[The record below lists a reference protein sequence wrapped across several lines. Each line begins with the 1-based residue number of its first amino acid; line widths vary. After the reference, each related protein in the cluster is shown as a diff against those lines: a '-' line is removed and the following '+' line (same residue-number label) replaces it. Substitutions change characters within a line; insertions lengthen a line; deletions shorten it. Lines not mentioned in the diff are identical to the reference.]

1 MPWPWVTQSPNIIF
15 ACFLRITIKMAQK
28 NSRINKMNLRVIFL
42 GRIDFGYKKCL
53 FHDLTICL
61 DNLFLNQKIKDL
73 YDKKPFRRFV
83 FRILNI

>member
-1 MPWPWVTQSPNIIF
+1 MLPVVFILKPKISKTS
-15 ACFLRITIKMAQK
+15 LRYDTK
-28 NSRINKMNLRVIFL
+28 NSRINKMNLRVIFE

-53 FHDLTICL
+53 FHDLTISL

>member
-1 MPWPWVTQSPNIIF
+1 MAMGDPKSKHDF
-15 ACFLRITIKMAQK
+15 CLFLMTNNLNGSKDFK
-28 NSRINKMNLRVIFL
+28 NEQNKFKEN
-42 GRIDFGYKKCL
+42 FGYKKCL
-53 FHDLTICL
+53 FHDLTIGL